1 MAVRWIIDRAGS
13 YFSLSRPN
21 RIVSAND
28 SVEEERSLN
37 YLFQDPT
44 LEANPRSLISVL
56 GTMPANLVEILDT
69 TVKACRGNTEFPIV
83 VLSEL
88 RVDLIAA
95 RSAPL
100 EFLPTHRHL
109 PSVPPE
115 NYGRYIRQRWAL
127 ILAKWDISNEIALS
141 SSIDEFLTD
150 QIGENIVQQ
159 LTCEQSRHAKGGQ
172 REY

>member
-1 MAVRWIIDRAGS
+1 M
-13 YFSLSRPN
+13 
-21 RIVSAND
+21 
-28 SVEEERSLN
+28 
-37 YLFQDPT
+37 
-44 LEANPRSLISVL
+44 
-56 GTMPANLVEILDT
+56 
-69 TVKACRGNTEFPIV
+69 
-83 VLSEL
+83 
-88 RVDLIAA
+88 
-95 RSAPL
+95 
-100 EFLPTHRHL
+100 
-109 PSVPPE
+109 PPE